1 MFVPFFLL
9 PAPRLGCIA
18 ALFGYSR
25 KRAQLNVRHSCQL
38 TLAIQQRS
46 SLDQFLESLARCS
59 LVKVDQHPSRQSVV
73 KTKSYLPSIMLRA
86 LSHEPNDIEWNA
98 ANHEQTPDAHAQAQA
113 PLELETSNN
122 KRKRQSHCFCAPQMF
137 GGGIYLPDPS
147 TYDPIEILLNTY
159 DRSERDELV
168 KIWRDNKLSELN
180 FVGVVVCT
188 TDIVRI
194 TALTTV

>member
-1 MFVPFFLL
+1 
-9 PAPRLGCIA
+9 
-18 ALFGYSR
+18 
-25 KRAQLNVRHSCQL
+25 
-38 TLAIQQRS
+38 
-46 SLDQFLESLARCS
+46 
-59 LVKVDQHPSRQSVV
+59 
-73 KTKSYLPSIMLRA
+73 MLRA
-86 LSHEPNDIEWNA
+86 LSHEPNDVEWNA
-98 ANHEQTPDAHAQAQA
+98 ANHEQTPNTQTQA

-122 KRKRQSHCFCAPQMF
+122 KRKRQSQCFCAPQMF

-188 TDIVRI
+188 TDIVGI
-194 TALTTV
+194 AALTAV

>member
-1 MFVPFFLL
+1 
-9 PAPRLGCIA
+9 
-18 ALFGYSR
+18 
-25 KRAQLNVRHSCQL
+25 
-38 TLAIQQRS
+38 
-46 SLDQFLESLARCS
+46 
-59 LVKVDQHPSRQSVV
+59 
-73 KTKSYLPSIMLRA
+73 
-86 LSHEPNDIEWNA
+86 
-98 ANHEQTPDAHAQAQA
+98 
-113 PLELETSNN
+113 
-122 KRKRQSHCFCAPQMF
+122 MF